1 MKNKNIFLVIA
12 FLCIINYS
20 CEKENT
26 ATIGNLPDGAILLTT
41 EGLEYNTKTS
51 VSGSSVQWVSE
62 NDSVI
67 LNNIEYAVHV
77 NNSGQAYIED
87 CEISGMVYGYYPS
100 QLSNSWSE
108 PNLNAIIP
116 SEYKSSFSGGRQFIS
131 LPLVAYTN
139 SIGSSIQF
147 RHITSAILVRVRNNT
162 GEPIYLDSVI
172 VQSKTQQLC
181 GNKVINLVSDGSPVV
196 SATEATNSN
205 QKKVKVS
212 FSNESVLII
221 NGGTDIKEVQVPILP
236 IISSSNDLT
245 IRVYTHSKK
254 ERVGIPTV
262 NYDYDFELSTD
273 APTLERNVM
282 ATIQVDINTHA
293 NNSRITEVDHSLFSV
308 ADNGDGTTRQI
319 RFSKGNLKCSR
330 LNIEAP
336 WNNSNIQWRFLEPQY
351 AIVETPANPYCTEE
365 YGDKT
370 DVSLFSW
377 GTSGNGEAICIYPYN
392 TNQSDGNYG
401 PQINSGD
408 FNYITYDWGYNAIS
422 NGGNQIGMWRTMTA
436 LEWDYLLVGERT
448 VGRTNANNKKGLGS
462 INGINGLIILP
473 DSWII
478 PEGCDFIAS
487 TSTYSNNTYTPEQWG
502 LMEASGA
509 IFLPSAGGRNGTRV
523 NNDVGQNGLYWT
535 STAAD
540 YYTQAAYYTGFNS
553 GSLLFFYSSGRADG
567 RSVRLIQ
574 DK

>member
-172 VQSKTQQLC
+172 VQSETQQLC

-196 SATEATNSN
+196 NATEATNSN

-236 IISSSNDLT
+236 IISSANDLT

-330 LNIEAP
+330 PNTEIP
-336 WNNSNIQWRFLEPQY
+336 WDRSNITWSFFENQY
-351 AIVETPANPYCTEE
+351 GIEETTNCIDNYEDRTS
-365 YGDKT
+365 
-370 DVSLFSW
+370 VSLFSW
-377 GTSGNGEAICIYPYN
+377 GTSGFNHGAIVYQPFITSANDYN
-392 TNQSDGNYG
+392 HYAYGN
-401 PQINSGD
+401 PA
-408 FNYITYDWGYNAIS
+408 FNLFDQTGNADWGVNAIS
-422 NGGNQIGMWRTMTA
+422 KGGN
-436 LEWDYLLVGERT
+436 E
-448 VGRTNANNKKGLGS
+448 TN
-462 INGINGLIILP
+462 
-473 DSWII
+473 
-478 PEGCDFIAS
+478 
-487 TSTYSNNTYTPEQWG
+487 Q
-502 LMEASGA
+502 
-509 IFLPSAGGRNGTRV
+509 
-523 NNDVGQNGLYWT
+523 
-535 STAAD
+535 
-540 YYTQAAYYTGFNS
+540 
-553 GSLLFFYSSGRADG
+553 
-567 RSVRLIQ
+567 
-574 DK
+574 